1 MFLGF
6 LVTFHMAAVCV
17 LHPLNI
23 ENTMTFIVVR
33 TIHNVL
39 AMRLDPPAFCDFG
52 ERYVLV
58 RELDL

>member
-1 MFLGF
+1 VFLGF

-39 AMRLDPPAFCDFG
+39 AMRLDRLLFVILESGTCSY
-52 ERYVLV
+52 ES
-58 RELDL
+58 